1 MSRTKI
7 HTIEGKCKNGIIDYS
22 EAPTFAKNK
31 WNRHHFERG
40 YFRNLRN
47 QIISKQITE

>member
-7 HTIEGKCKNGIIDYS
+7 HTIEAKCRNGIMDYS
-22 EAPTFAKNK
+22 EAPNSAKRK
-31 WNRHHFERG
+31 WDRHNFERG

-47 QIISKQITE
+47 KLKEKSL